1 MFGVSAAADEFSMNS
16 ANSEQ
21 RGVRS

>member
-1 MFGVSAAADEFSMNS
+1 MFGVSAEADEFSMNS

-21 RGVRS
+21 RGACS